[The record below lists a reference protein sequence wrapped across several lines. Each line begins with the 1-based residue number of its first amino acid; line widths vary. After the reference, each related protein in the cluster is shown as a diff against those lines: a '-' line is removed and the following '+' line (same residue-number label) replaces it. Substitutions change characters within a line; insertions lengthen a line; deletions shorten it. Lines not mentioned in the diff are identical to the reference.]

1 MQASRIYKTE
11 AIILKRK
18 TIGETDR
25 ILTLFSKQYGKIKVI
40 AKGIRRTSSKRSP
53 HLELFNHVDLVLH
66 KGKIWDSITDVNTI
80 EIFQGLR
87 KHLSRI
93 SIAYYL
99 CELIDRLLPEK
110 QEHTDIFSFLIESFH
125 ILNDGKYTKGRELC
139 EQRSLALL
147 QMLGYIPDKHT
158 MDFMEI
164 QAFIENIIG
173 RRLHTHKL
181 LIKISE

>member
-1 MQASRIYKTE
+1 MQSSRIYKAE

-18 TIGETDR
+18 IIGETDR

-66 KGKIWDSITDVNTI
+66 KGKIWDSVTDVNTI

-99 CELIDRLLPEK
+99 SELVDRLLPEK
-110 QEHTDIFSFLIESFH
+110 QEHTDIFALLIESFH
-125 ILNDGKYTKGRELC
+125 VLNQGKYKKGREFC
-139 EQRSLALL
+139 EQRSLLLL
-147 QMLGYIPDKHT
+147 QMLGYIPDAHA
-158 MDFMEI
+158 MDFIKI
-164 QAFIENIIG
+164 QSFIENIIG
-173 RRLHTHKL
+173 KRLNTKDY
-181 LIKISE
+181 IV

>member
-1 MQASRIYKTE
+1 MQSPRIYKAE

-18 TIGETDR
+18 IIGETDR
-25 ILTLFSKQYGKIKVI
+25 ILIIFSKQYGKIKVI

-53 HLELFNHVDLVLH
+53 HLELFTHVDLVLH
-66 KGKIWDSITDVNTI
+66 KGKIWDSVSEVNTI

-99 CELIDRLLPEK
+99 SELVDRLLPDR
-110 QEHTDIFSFLIESFH
+110 QEHADVFAFLVESFQ
-125 ILNDGKYTKGRELC
+125 ILNYGQYKKGREFC
-139 EQRSLALL
+139 EQRSLILL
-147 QMLGYIPDKHT
+147 KLLGYIPDT
-158 MDFMEI
+158 QVMDFLEI

-173 RRLHTHKL
+173 KRLNTHKL
-181 LIKISE
+181 FTKLS

>member
-1 MQASRIYKTE
+1 MQSSRIYKTE

-18 TIGETDR
+18 IIGETDR
-25 ILTLFSKQYGKIKVI
+25 ILTIFSKQYGKIKVI

-53 HLELFNHVDLVLH
+53 HLELFTHVDLVLH
-66 KGKIWDSITDVNTI
+66 KGKIWDSVTEVNTI
-80 EIFQGLR
+80 ETFQGLR

-99 CELIDRLLPEK
+99 SELVDRLLPEK
-110 QEHTDIFSFLIESFH
+110 QEHADVFIFLAQSFH
-125 ILNDGKYTKGRELC
+125 MLNDGKYKKGREFC
-139 EQRSLALL
+139 EQRSLMLL
-147 QMLGYIPDKHT
+147 QMLGYIPDAHA

-173 RRLHTHKL
+173 RRLNTQKL
-181 LIKISE
+181 LTKLS